1 MNKTSS
7 LQVLRHG
14 LCAGQDPCELP
25 GSWNS
30 GDPWK
35 LQQHEADQC
44 ELGPGQKD
52 VCRQHSSQETGR
64 THLKTTQLFL
74 YDMNGGEMKQAAP
87 DEMATAA
94 CFLASDDA
102 SFVTGEVLVCD

>member
-1 MNKTSS
+1 M
-7 LQVLRHG
+7 LRHG
-14 LCAGQDPCELP
+14 LCAGQDPCELL

-30 GDPWK
+30 GDPWE

-44 ELGPGQKD
+44 ELGPGQD
-52 VCRQHSSQETGR
+52 NVCRQHSPQETGK
-64 THLKTTQLFL
+64 THLQQHIVK
-74 YDMNGGEMKQAAP
+74 MNENGEMKQAAP

-102 SFVTGEVLVCD
+102 SFVTGEVLVCDGGQTIR